1 MLKRILYIED
11 DPVTAMLFKMIIRKN
26 EFSETVDVCED
37 GMKAVEYFENL
48 KVTKEEPPQVL
59 FLDLNMPFLTGWEF
73 LDIFKTRFAADFPNL
88 KILVVSSSVDPTD
101 LQLANKNPM
110 VMSFLSKPIDKIKL
124 NSLKFSPEF
133 KQFFDEERD

>member
-26 EFSETVDVCED
+26 EFSESVDVCED
-37 GMKAVEYFENL
+37 GMKALEYFENL

-59 FLDLNMPFLTGWEF
+59 FLDLNMPVLTGWEF
-73 LDIFKTRFAADFPNL
+73 LDIFKTKFVEDFPNL
-88 KILVVSSSVDPTD
+88 KILVVSSSVDPND

-133 KQFFDEERD
+133 KQFFDEERA

>member
-37 GMKAVEYFENL
+37 GMKALEYFENL
-48 KVTKEEPPQVL
+48 KVTKEEPPQLL

>member
-133 KQFFDEERD
+133 KQFFDEERA

>member
-1 MLKRILYIED
+1 MSEICNLFLSSKIYFQYVKNILMFI
-11 DPVTAMLFKMIIRKN
+11 KN
-26 EFSETVDVCED
+26 
-37 GMKAVEYFENL
+37 YFENL

-59 FLDLNMPFLTGWEF
+59 FLDLNMPVLTGWEF
-73 LDIFKTRFAADFPNL
+73 LDIFKTRFAEDFPNL

-133 KQFFDEERD
+133 KQFFDEERA

>member
-59 FLDLNMPFLTGWEF
+59 FLDLNMPVLTGWEF
-73 LDIFKTRFAADFPNL
+73 LEIFKTKFAEDFPNL

-133 KQFFDEERD
+133 KQFFDEERA

>member
-1 MLKRILYIED
+1 MLKKILYIED

-37 GMKAVEYFENL
+37 GMKALEYFEKIKSENID
-48 KVTKEEPPQVL
+48 PPQVL
-59 FLDLNMPFLTGWEF
+59 FLDLNMPVLTGWEF
-73 LDIFKTRFAADFPNL
+73 LDIFKTKYADDFPHL

-110 VMSFLSKPIDKIKL
+110 VMAFLSKPIDRQKL
-124 NSLKFSPEF
+124 QSLKTSDEF
-133 KQFFDEERD
+133 KAFFQELRA

>member
-26 EFSETVDVCED
+26 EFSESVDVCED
-37 GMKAVEYFENL
+37 GMKALEYFENL

-59 FLDLNMPFLTGWEF
+59 FLDLNMPVLTGWEF
-73 LDIFKTRFAADFPNL
+73 LDIFKTKFVEDFPNL
-88 KILVVSSSVDPTD
+88 KILVVSSSVDPND

-133 KQFFDEERD
+133 KQFFDEERT

>member
-26 EFSETVDVCED
+26 ECSETVDVCED

-48 KVTKEEPPQVL
+48 KVTKEEPPQLL

-133 KQFFDEERD
+133 KQFFDEERA

>member
-48 KVTKEEPPQVL
+48 KVTKEEPPQLL

-133 KQFFDEERD
+133 KQFFDEERA

>member
-26 EFSETVDVCED
+26 EFSETIDVCED
-37 GMKAVEYFENL
+37 GMKALDYFENL
-48 KVTKEEPPQVL
+48 KISKEEAPQVL
-59 FLDLNMPFLTGWEF
+59 FLDLNMPVLTGWEF
-73 LDIFKTRFAADFPNL
+73 LDIFKTRFSNDFPNL

-101 LQLANKNPM
+101 LQLANNNPM

-124 NSLKFSPEF
+124 NSLKLSAEF
-133 KQFFDEERD
+133 KEFFEPERA

>member
-26 EFSETVDVCED
+26 EFSETIDVCED
-37 GMKAVEYFENL
+37 GMKALDYFENL
-48 KVTKEEPPQVL
+48 KISKEEPPQVL
-59 FLDLNMPFLTGWEF
+59 FLDLNMPVLTGWEF
-73 LDIFKTRFAADFPNL
+73 LDIFKTRFSNDFPNL

-101 LQLANKNPM
+101 LQLANNNPM

-124 NSLKFSPEF
+124 NSLKLSAEFMEFFEPE
-133 KQFFDEERD
+133 RA

>member
-37 GMKAVEYFENL
+37 GMKALEYFENL

-59 FLDLNMPFLTGWEF
+59 FLDLNMPVLTGWEF
-73 LDIFKTRFAADFPNL
+73 LEIFKTKFAEDFPNL

>member
-37 GMKAVEYFENL
+37 GMKALEYFENL

-59 FLDLNMPFLTGWEF
+59 FLDLNMPVLTGWEF
-73 LDIFKTRFAADFPNL
+73 LEIFKTKFAEDFPNL

-133 KQFFDEERD
+133 KQFFDEERA